1 VEFGTLGWIVSAL
14 AVLLTGIS
22 KSGLGGALTGIAVPI
37 MAIWISPRDAAAVM
51 LPVLIAIDWSGI
63 GAWRG
68 KASWAD
74 LRWMLAA
81 AVPGIVGGTLVFGVL
96 PEALFK
102 LLVGLIAVGFALDRL
117 LRRNRP
123 PQDATTPKP
132 LLAVLA
138 GATSG
143 FTSTIAHQGGPPAVA
158 YLLHRQMPR
167 QMFAATS
174 VYFFAALNLAKL
186 PTYIGLG
193 VFTKTTLIASAVLL
207 PLAPLGAWLG
217 VKVLSG
223 IPEKPF
229 YWFATATLG
238 VTGGK
243 LLWDVL
249 SAGAILSP

>member
-1 VEFGTLGWIVSAL
+1 MEFGTLGWIVAAL
-14 AVLLTGIS
+14 AVLVTGIS
-22 KSGLGGALTGIAVPI
+22 KSGLGGALGGIAVPL
-37 MAIWISPRDAAAVM
+37 MALWISPRNAAAVM

-74 LRWMLAA
+74 LRWMLPAA
-81 AVPGIVGGTLVFGVL
+81 GLGIVGGTLAFGVL
-96 PEALFK
+96 PEGLFK
-102 LLVGLIAVGFALDRL
+102 LLVGLIAVSFTLDRL
-117 LRRNRP
+117 LRRERP
-123 PQDATTPKP
+123 PQDAAAPKP
-132 LLAVLA
+132 MLALLA

-143 FTSTIAHQGGPPAVA
+143 FTSTIAHQGGPPVVA

-167 QMFAATS
+167 QQFAATS

-186 PTYIGLG
+186 PTYVGLG
-193 VFTKTTLIASAVLL
+193 LFTKTTLIASALLL

-217 VKVLSG
+217 VRVLSR

-238 VTGGK
+238 VTGVK

-249 SAGAILSP
+249 GSGAIFSP